1 MSALLCVTINGPISM
16 NITGIFKDVGLTFA
30 GFLFFSDAK
39 LTPTNAFGMGLSLVG
54 AVYFCVKK
62 YQAIKADEAKKVKD
76 TKEKVK

>member
-54 AVYFCVKK
+54 AVYFCIKK
-62 YQAIKADEAKKVKD
+62 YQSIKADEAKKVAD
-76 TKEKVK
+76 TKSKVK